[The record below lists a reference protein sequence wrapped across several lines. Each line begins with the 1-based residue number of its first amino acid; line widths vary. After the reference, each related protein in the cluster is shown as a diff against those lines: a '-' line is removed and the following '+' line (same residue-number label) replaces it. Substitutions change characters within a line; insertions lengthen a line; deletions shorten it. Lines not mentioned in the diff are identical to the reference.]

1 MNYMNTTMLLILMLN
16 FIGCGQESTTT
27 SKGPTIQ
34 HVDDKQFQTKMTEKN
49 TVVLDVRTKDEVS
62 EGYIKGATL
71 FIDVNGGDFD
81 AQVKKLD
88 KSKTYLVYC
97 RSGKRSMMASTVL
110 IENGF
115 AKVFNLDGGI
125 SGYSGAIVK

>member
-16 FIGCGQESTTT
+16 FIGCGQESSTTA
-27 SKGPTIQ
+27 KAPTIQ
-34 HVDDKQFQTKMTEKN
+34 HLDSKQFQSKMTEKN

-81 AQVKKLD
+81 AQIKKLD
-88 KSKTYLVYC
+88 KTKTYLVYC

-110 IENGF
+110 VENGF
-115 AKVFNLDGGI
+115 SKVYNLDGGI
-125 SGYSGAIVK
+125 SGYSGAVVK

>member
-16 FIGCGQESTTT
+16 FIGCGQASNTTAQ
-27 SKGPTIQ
+27 GPTIQ
-34 HVDDKQFQTKMTEKN
+34 HIDSKQFQSKITEKN
-49 TVVLDVRTKDEVS
+49 TVVLDVRTKEEVS

-81 AQVKKLD
+81 AQIKKLD
-88 KSKTYLVYC
+88 KTKTYLVYC

-110 IENGF
+110 VENGF
-115 AKVFNLDGGI
+115 SKVYNLDGGI
-125 SGYSGAIVK
+125 SGYSGAVVK